1 LRNQIYDL
9 SGNDEDRI
17 ENLVERIKSNPGDE
31 ASYLRLIYR
40 YSETG
45 DTEKAFDTAKELLE
59 FNPESELVHLA
70 LYKFYLDDNNT
81 ESAISSMKIVLTSPS
96 IKPEAKAK
104 VLKDFVNFVSQNPE
118 YEPQL
123 LEITA
128 LIDTDKSAKTLK
140 ELAQYHLKVNDKE
153 KALGYLEEILLEDPN
168 DFNTIKD
175 VLMLRLDL
183 NKDVE
188 AIKLSSETLELYPAQ
203 PILYLVNGV
212 ANNKLNQPKKAIES
226 LEMGIDFVIDDSK
239 MLSDFYTQL
248 SIAYKQNNNITKSEA
263 FAKKAEALSK
273 QQ

>member
-1 LRNQIYDL
+1 
-9 SGNDEDRI
+9 
-17 ENLVERIKSNPGDE
+17 
-31 ASYLRLIYR
+31 
-40 YSETG
+40 
-45 DTEKAFDTAKELLE
+45 
-59 FNPESELVHLA
+59 
-70 LYKFYLDDNNT
+70 
-81 ESAISSMKIVLTSPS
+81 MKIVLTSPS